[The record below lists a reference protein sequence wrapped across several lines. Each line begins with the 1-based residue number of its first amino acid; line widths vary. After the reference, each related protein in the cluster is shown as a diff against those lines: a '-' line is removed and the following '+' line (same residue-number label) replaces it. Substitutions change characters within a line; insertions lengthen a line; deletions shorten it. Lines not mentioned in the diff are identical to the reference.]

1 MTSYKI
7 ITKLNKLLN
16 TQKTITILYILFA
29 LAAGVQSYFSPPK
42 QFAEG
47 DRYYTC
53 YNNYVIFKNSSVH
66 LSEGKDMYV
75 PYPVEQGDLYKY
87 TPTFALFFQAFGV
100 WPDLVGLCLWDLLN
114 ALILLFAVYRLP
126 WFSVREKNIMLL
138 LMLPELMTSLQNE
151 QSNGLIAGLLILAF
165 GFMERGRLLAAA
177 LAIMASAFIKLFG
190 IVGLSLFIFYPQ
202 RWKSTLYSVLAA
214 LILAS
219 APLMITSYTAY
230 LEQLRSFVRMLGED
244 HSASYGFSVMG
255 WLHSWFGVD
264 GGKNIVLLAGMVL
277 FLVPLIRF
285 KNYGDHIFRLL
296 HLTSILIWIVIFN
309 HKAESPTFIIAMA
322 GISIWYVTMP
332 KTFLNHVLLALAVV
346 FTSLSPTDLF
356 PAWLRH
362 NVVIPYTLKA
372 VPCIIIWCKIWWD
385 AVRRPPLAKAS

>member
-1 MTSYKI
+1 
-7 ITKLNKLLN
+7 
-16 TQKTITILYILFA
+16 
-29 LAAGVQSYFSPPK
+29 
-42 QFAEG
+42 
-47 DRYYTC
+47 
-53 YNNYVIFKNSSVH
+53 
-66 LSEGKDMYV
+66 
-75 PYPVEQGDLYKY
+75 
-87 TPTFALFFQAFGV
+87 
-100 WPDLVGLCLWDLLN
+100 
-114 ALILLFAVYRLP
+114 
-126 WFSVREKNIMLL
+126 
-138 LMLPELMTSLQNE
+138 
-151 QSNGLIAGLLILAF
+151 
-165 GFMERGRLLAAA
+165 
-177 LAIMASAFIKLFG
+177 
-190 IVGLSLFIFYPQ
+190 
-202 RWKSTLYSVLAA
+202 
-214 LILAS
+214 
-219 APLMITSYTAY
+219 
-230 LEQLRSFVRMLGED
+230 MLGED

-285 KNYGDHIFRLL
+285 KNYGDRIFRLL

-322 GISIWYVTMP
+322 GISIWYVTMS
-332 KTFLNHVLLALAVV
+332 KTILNHVLLALAVV